1 MKLLVTGGLGFIGSN
16 FIQLVLEKYPDY
28 SIINLDKLTYCGNP
42 NNAQEFSQN
51 PRYSFVRGDVCNA
64 PLVNDLISNVDVV
77 VHFAAESHVDNSIN
91 EPFIFTKTNMLGT
104 HVLLEA
110 ARQKKIKRFIMIS
123 TDEVYGSIREGSFKE
138 TDGLFPNSPYA
149 ASKASA
155 DVLSRSYYK
164 TYGLP
169 VIVTRSSNNFGA
181 YQHPEK
187 LIPLFITNL
196 IQGKK
201 VPVYGDGKNIR
212 DWIYVLDNCE
222 GIDFVLH
229 HGKLGEVYNVGG
241 GNEIPNIDIT
251 KMLLE
256 NFKLDNT
263 FISYVEDRLGH
274 DFRYA
279 LDCSK
284 INNLGWNPKHD
295 FKTALDSTIEWYKN
309 NDHWWKYLKVK

>member
-51 PRYSFVRGDVCNA
+51 PRYSFVRGDVCNG

>member
-42 NNAQEFSQN
+42 
-51 PRYSFVRGDVCNA
+51 GDVCNG